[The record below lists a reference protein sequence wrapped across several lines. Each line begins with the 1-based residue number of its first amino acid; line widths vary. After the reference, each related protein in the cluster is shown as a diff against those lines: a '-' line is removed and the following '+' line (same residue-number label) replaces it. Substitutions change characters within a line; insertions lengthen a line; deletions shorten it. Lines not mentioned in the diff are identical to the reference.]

1 MQSIGALEIEGLAL
15 MAKSAVGSRLWNSKI
30 RPRILRRD
38 QNTCYYCGQYGD
50 TVDHIIP
57 RRLGGNDSDDN
68 LVCACRN
75 CNFSKGGRFF
85 VSRRTPPTLPVFSN
99 PRNTSISHEPDQS
112 KSS

>member
-1 MQSIGALEIEGLAL
+1 

-38 QNTCYYCGQYGD
+38 QNTCYYCGQFAD

-57 RRLGGNDSDDN
+57 RRLGGNDADDN
-68 LVCACRN
+68 LVAACRN

-85 VSRRTPPTLPVFSN
+85 VSRRTPPTSPVFSN